1 MRWSFLCGGAALLVA
16 AGLLSACASGGGN
29 AVENK
34 ARMAPISF
42 NEIPGWADDRQGE
55 ALVAFK
61 RSCPKL
67 ITGAETKIVTDGGE
81 KTVTAAEWKAICDAA
96 NGVKDTD
103 TRASRRFFEENF
115 RPLVVQSPGNFTGYF
130 EPELRGSR
138 APSRI
143 YTVPVYRRPPDL
155 GDGPYY
161 TRAEIEQGALKG
173 KGLEIAWV
181 QDPVALFEVQVQ
193 GSGRIHLAEGGML
206 SIGFD
211 GSNNRPYTAIG
222 GVLADMGVMPR
233 EDANWPAIRN
243 WLKRNP
249 QKGREVMR
257 KNERYIFFKDTR
269 STAAAGSQG
278 VPLTAQRSLAVDP
291 RFTPYG
297 TPIWIDTQ
305 RPVIGKPGQ
314 VEVYRRLLI
323 AQDSGA
329 AIKGPARGD
338 VFFGGGANAVGLG
351 RPHGGQRPGHR
362 AGTQP
367 RLTRDG
373 IIRNRPVA
381 PHFCGCHG
389 ARRVQFARQPSP
401 APRRAF
407 RHLPRRPVPAVRRL
421 RGGEAAR
428 GCGLHR
434 RGAAPAGMLR
444 TAGL

>member
-1 MRWSFLCGGAALLVA
+1 MRWGFLSGGAALLVA
-16 AGLLSACASGGGN
+16 ASLLSACAGSGSTPESK
-29 AVENK
+29 V
-34 ARMAPISF
+34 RMAPISF

-55 ALVAFK
+55 ALVALK

-67 ITGAETKIVTDGGE
+67 TAGPESRIATDGGE
-81 KTVTAAEWKAICDAA
+81 KTVTAAEWKAICDTAG
-96 NGVKDTD
+96 GVKDSD
-103 TRASRRFFEENF
+103 HRAARRFFEENF
-115 RPLVVQSPGNFTGYF
+115 RPLAVQSPGSFTGYF

-138 APSRI
+138 VPSRL

-193 GSGRIHLAEGGML
+193 GSGRIHLAEGGAL

-211 GSNNRPYTAIG
+211 GSNNRPYTALA
-222 GVLADMGVMPR
+222 GVLADMGVMSR

-249 QKGREVMR
+249 AKARDVMR

-269 STAAAGSQG
+269 SAAPTGSEG
-278 VPLTAQRSLAVDP
+278 VPLTAQRSLAIDP

-297 TPIWIDTQ
+297 TPVWIDTQ

-314 VEVYRRLLI
+314 VEPYRRLLI

-329 AIKGPARGD
+329 AIKGAARGD
-338 VFFGGGANAVGLG
+338 VFFGGGANAAEWAGRMVGT
-351 RPHGGQRPGHR
+351 GQAIVLVP
-362 AGTQP
+362 
-367 RLTRDG
+367 
-373 IIRNRPVA
+373 NR
-381 PHFCGCHG
+381 G
-389 ARRVQFARQPSP
+389 
-401 APRRAF
+401 
-407 RHLPRRPVPAVRRL
+407 
-421 RGGEAAR
+421 
-428 GCGLHR
+428 
-434 RGAAPAGMLR
+434 
-444 TAGL
+444 